1 MTRSPPIPLLH
12 SPSSWLR
19 GSESPRPPH
28 PSPSESACA
37 GSARSRGSR
46 RPRSPTRSVS
56 PAAATSIYYEAE
68 GGSPSPELLARIA
81 QVLGVST
88 DVLATG
94 SGAPRAK
101 AQPPI
106 ENLRLLRRLKRLQE
120 LPPHDQKAVLR
131 MIDMMAD
138 ARSRAS

>member
-1 MTRSPPIPLLH
+1 MATRKRKPEALAPESVGERMRR
-12 SPSSWLR
+12 LR
-19 GSESPRPPH
+19 QAKGLTQAEI
-28 PSPSESACA
+28 ADKV
-37 GSARSRGSR
+37 GISR
-46 RPRSPTRSVS
+46 RGY
-56 PAAATSIYYEAE
+56 IYYEAE